1 LLFRV
6 HDKVAHDSSYDQV
19 ERGEEETVVSE
30 VVKADKGGLHELA
43 TGQENQAAMVLRTFA
58 EIDRQRHTY
67 AENKQVA
74 PENGEKRRYV
84 LVRTVIS
91 KRLRRVHCHCPRTTM
106 IGTSPAL
113 A

>member
-1 LLFRV
+1 
-6 HDKVAHDSSYDQV
+6 
-19 ERGEEETVVSE
+19 VSE

-84 LVRTVIS
+84 LVKDSYLEAASSCPLSLPAHDHDWYLSGTGLTASPHCCTV
-91 KRLRRVHCHCPRTTM
+91 
-106 IGTSPAL
+106 
-113 A
+113 